1 MCTLYTLL
9 LPVLERR
16 SPTFFFFFRFLL
28 FIFVETEKR
37 PYQISPLKIPSSSSK
52 TIPSKGYRRCQC
64 KNKQAV
70 NSVGLYHRVFGRDN
84 SQTFEK
90 NMSAWTLHQQG
101 KSFFSQIR
109 YLMEHHPIATNS
121 ILSLHLWLAGDLSA
135 QYIEYCKERRT
146 EEGRC
151 VKRKGTSV
159 PCNTSTSSSG
169 SSNSAEALAITPK
182 SSIQA
187 FTIDSD
193 RLIKSAS
200 YGAFVTGPLLAVWYP
215 FLDRACQRYRIS
227 ARYGVWGAP
236 IFKVLA
242 DEVVLDPPFLSMF
255 FAYMNIC
262 EGGTIDTF
270 REKIRSEFVTS
281 WLTSLVLWPPIMLLT
296 FRYLP
301 VYATAP
307 IVNAVSVAWDG
318 FLSHRNALSREASIR
333 MEEDRTAE
341 ANSTEGRPPHL
352 ITMIQ

>member
-1 MCTLYTLL
+1 
-9 LPVLERR
+9 
-16 SPTFFFFFRFLL
+16 
-28 FIFVETEKR
+28 
-37 PYQISPLKIPSSSSK
+37 
-52 TIPSKGYRRCQC
+52 
-64 KNKQAV
+64 
-70 NSVGLYHRVFGRDN
+70 
-84 SQTFEK
+84 
-90 NMSAWTLHQQG
+90 
-101 KSFFSQIR
+101 
-109 YLMEHHPIATNS
+109 MEHHPIATNS
-121 ILSLHLWLAGDLSA
+121 ILSLHLWLVGDLSA
-135 QYIEYCKERRT
+135 QYIENCKERRT

-151 VKRKGTSV
+151 VKRKGTTSSV
-159 PCNTSTSSSG
+159 PYNTITSSSG
-169 SSNSAEALAITPK
+169 SSK
-182 SSIQA
+182 SNIQA

-270 REKIRSEFVTS
+270 WDKIRSEFVTS

-341 ANSTEGRPPHL
+341 ANSNEDRSPNL
-352 ITMIQ
+352 ITMI